1 MKNER
6 KFLDVASH
14 AFIEAT
20 NGLLDLYHEQ
30 PAKITL
36 TEEFSKIV
44 LNVYQNFM
52 LDVLPS
58 SQCLVDK
65 KNFFSFAI
73 LCRSSLD
80 IIIQI
85 LWILS
90 LEEDEKLKA
99 IEYFLNFEGVDVGQN
114 GKKIYEWQ
122 RVFRPTYSSK
132 KTAMELGIDKECIIL
147 PLTQHKNKELKLT
160 VFDYLSKITHW
171 NPRLLNDL
179 VGCNSEKHLG
189 NAVEHTRMA
198 AISVETF
205 IFCAITFTEIFLK
218 LCLKVDEES
227 VNQKTSKIKEKFRGA
242 FAPFY
247 NDIEQETEV
256 VIEV

>member
-1 MKNER
+1 MTNER

-20 NGLLDLYHEQ
+20 NELLDLYHEQ

-58 SQCLVDK
+58 SQCIVDK
-65 KNFFSFAI
+65 RNFFSFAI

-90 LEEDEKLKA
+90 LEEDEQLKA
-99 IEYFLNFEGVDVGQN
+99 IEYFLNFEGVDVGRN
-114 GKKIYEWQ
+114 GKDFYEWQ
-122 RVFRPTYSSK
+122 KAFCPTYSSRE
-132 KTAMELGIDKECIIL
+132 TAMELGIDRECIIL
-147 PLTQHKNKELKLT
+147 PLTQHKSKELKLT
-160 VFDYLSKITHW
+160 VFDYLSKIMHW

-179 VGCNSEKHLG
+179 VGYNSEKHLG

-205 IFCAITFTEIFLK
+205 VFCAITFTEIFLK
-218 LCLKVDEES
+218 LCLKIDEES
-227 VNQKTSKIKEKFRGA
+227 VNQKTSNIKEKFRGA

-247 NDIEQETEV
+247 SELEAEAAN
-256 VIEV
+256 

>member
-1 MKNER
+1 MANER
-6 KFLDVASH
+6 EFLDIASQ

-20 NGLLDLYHEQ
+20 NSLLELFHEQ

-44 LNVYQNFM
+44 LKVYQNFM

-65 KNFFSFAI
+65 KKFFSFSI

-85 LWILS
+85 LWILNM
-90 LEEDEKLKA
+90 EEEEQGKA
-99 IEYFLNFEGVDVGQN
+99 IEYFLNFEGVEVRQN
-114 GKKIYEWQ
+114 GKEIYEWQ
-122 RVFRPTYSSK
+122 KVFNPSYTSK
-132 KTAMELGIDKECIIL
+132 KTAIELNIDRECIIL

-179 VGCNSEKHLG
+179 VGYNSEKHLG
-189 NAVEHTRMA
+189 NAIEYARMA

-205 IFCAITFTEIFLK
+205 LFCAITFTEIFMK
-218 LCLKVDEES
+218 LCLKVDDET
-227 VNQKTSKIKEKFRGA
+227 VNQKINNIREQFRGS
-242 FAPFY
+242 FVPFY
-247 NDIEQETEV
+247 SDIELEPV
-256 VIEV
+256 